1 MTPKI
6 LIIVADYYWHIA
18 SGLQVAAKFTLE
30 EESISK
36 VKYKTIEVPGVFE
49 IPVVISKNIKKY
61 DGFIALGCVI
71 KGETPHFDYISKT
84 SINAIMKLSVD
95 NKTPI
100 GMGIITALDIGQANL
115 RSNEEDLDKNI
126 SKSSVKGKLVKP
138 NKGREAARAV
148 LSVLGILKNES
159 K

>member
-1 MTPKI
+1 MKPKI
-6 LIIVADYYWHIA
+6 LIIISDYYLYVA
-18 SGLQVAAKFTLE
+18 NGLQVAAEYTLN

-36 VKYKTIEVPGVFE
+36 VKYKIIKVPGVFE
-49 IPVVISKNIKKY
+49 IPVIISKNIKKY

-71 KGETPHFDYISKT
+71 KGETPHFDHISKT

-95 NKTPI
+95 NKKPI

-115 RSNEEDLDKNI
+115 RSSRENFDKNI
-126 SKSSVKGKLVKP
+126 LKSSVKGKLIKP
-138 NKGREAARAV
+138 NKGYEASRAV
-148 LSVLGILKNES
+148 LSVLGILKNEP

>member
-1 MTPKI
+1 MKPKI
-6 LIIVADYYWHIA
+6 LIIIADYYFYVA
-18 SGLQVAAKFTLE
+18 SGLRVAAEYTLN
-30 EESISK
+30 EESIFK
-36 VKYKTIEVPGVFE
+36 VKYKIIKVPGVFE